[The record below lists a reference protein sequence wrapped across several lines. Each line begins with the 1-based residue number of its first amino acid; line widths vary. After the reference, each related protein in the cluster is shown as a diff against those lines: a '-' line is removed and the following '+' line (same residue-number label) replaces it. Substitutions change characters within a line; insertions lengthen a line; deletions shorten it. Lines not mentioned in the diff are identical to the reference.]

1 LIHVAVVA
9 PYFGENMRHCL
20 RCFADLPDTRLGGLS
35 QESSERLPP
44 ELRSRVDAF
53 QTIGDASDGTQLA
66 EGARALKKQWG
77 RLDRIEGYLEHLQ
90 VPIAEARDALDVDG
104 MRAEA
109 AKNFRDKNRMKEVLR
124 RAGVPVAR
132 QALIRSA
139 DDARGFAAQVGYPIV
154 LKPLAGLGARDTQRA
169 HDETSLSSAMNVLLP
184 TADKPAQ
191 AEEFVRC
198 EEHTFEAATIGG
210 KTVWYSSTQ
219 YLPSP
224 LQVLENAWMQYC
236 LLLPRETDPPHVRAF
251 ADVNARALEAL
262 GMQNGLSHMEWFL
275 REDGSPA
282 VAADEKLCEVP
293 TDVAGERRVLARERD
308 VERVAVGSIHIELVE
323 ERECDAVFRRAEFLD
338 LLVRARLLTPEL
350 IARKPEHDEAIVL
363 VLRVECLERRI
374 LGRVA
379 ALRRDVHDQQH
390 LALVRRESRVLPIDV
405 LHGNVVDVRG
415 ESGHGDKGE
424 KGGANRAQC

>member
-1 LIHVAVVA
+1 V
-9 PYFGENMRHCL
+9 
-20 RCFADLPDTRLGGLS
+20 LS

-191 AEEFVRC
+191 AEEFVRG

-275 REDGSPA
+275 REDGSPIVSEVGARPPGANIMPVVEAAHGMHPMAAWARLMVHRTWQMPPRRFAAGCVFLRAMGGADVVRA
-282 VAADEKLCEVP
+282 VDGIDEM
-293 TDVAGERRVLARERD
+293 
-308 VERVAVGSIHIELVE
+308 
-323 ERECDAVFRRAEFLD
+323 
-338 LLVRARLLTPEL
+338 RARLGRSLFSMKLPRPGQPRSRHYEGDGWVIVHHPETKG
-350 IARKPEHDEAIVL
+350 AVAGMRTVL
-363 VLRVECLERRI
+363 ETMRV
-374 LGRVA
+374 
-379 ALRRDVHDQQH
+379 
-390 LALVRRESRVLPIDV
+390 S
-405 LHGNVVDVRG
+405 
-415 ESGHGDKGE
+415 
-424 KGGANRAQC
+424 